1 MNLRQPVFRSG
12 SPAPPPGEGGR
23 VDVLAYVLLAATV
36 AILGFNWP
44 LLAIGLESLSP
55 LWFGALRLMSAAVVM
70 FPAVAVARKLRPP
83 AHTDL
88 SVVAS
93 IGLGRLVGVLLLVLL
108 ALKIV
113 PPGRAS
119 VLVWTASL
127 WTVPIAARYLGE
139 TMTLR
144 RWHGIIVAVS
154 GIFVLVEP
162 WRSDLNG
169 RVIGGYLLLLAA
181 AVLNASTAVH
191 ARAHRWSDTPLAL
204 LPWQLLVA
212 TLPVVLMA
220 LAFDGVP
227 RIDWSLELAGI
238 VAYQGV
244 LATSFAMWAQ
254 LTVLQR
260 LPAVPTNLALML
272 VPVVGVISSVVVVH
286 EKMTVAALLGAA
298 MIGVG
303 VLAGMDL
310 RRKAPVAP
318 HVD

>member
-1 MNLRQPVFRSG
+1 MNFKQSAFRAGATIPVSG
-12 SPAPPPGEGGR
+12 GGR
-23 VDVLAYVLLAATV
+23 IDLLAYALLAATV

-55 LWFGALRLMSAAVVM
+55 LWFGSLRLLSATVVM
-70 FPAVAVARKLRPP
+70 FPAVAVVRRLRPP
-83 AHTDL
+83 ARADL
-88 SVVAS
+88 PVIAS

-108 ALKIV
+108 ALEIV

-127 WTVPIAARYLGE
+127 WTVPIAVRYLGE
-139 TMTLR
+139 TMTPR
-144 RWHGIIVAVS
+144 RWQGIIVAIG
-154 GIFVLVEP
+154 GIVILVEP
-162 WRSDLNG
+162 WRSDVNG
-169 RVIGGYLLLLAA
+169 RVVLGYLLLLTA
-181 AVLNASTAVH
+181 AVLNAATAVH
-191 ARAHRWSDTPLAL
+191 ARGHRWSGTPLGL
-204 LPWQLLVA
+204 LPWQLIVATVPVTLVA
-212 TLPVVLMA
+212 VA
-220 LAFDGVP
+220 LEGIP
-227 RIDWSLELAGI
+227 QIDWSPKLVGI

-244 LATSFAMWAQ
+244 LATSVAMWAQ

-272 VPVVGVISSVVVVH
+272 VPVVGVISSVAVVN
-286 EKMTVAALLGAA
+286 EKMTVAALLGAG

-310 RRKAPVAP
+310 KRKAPVAP